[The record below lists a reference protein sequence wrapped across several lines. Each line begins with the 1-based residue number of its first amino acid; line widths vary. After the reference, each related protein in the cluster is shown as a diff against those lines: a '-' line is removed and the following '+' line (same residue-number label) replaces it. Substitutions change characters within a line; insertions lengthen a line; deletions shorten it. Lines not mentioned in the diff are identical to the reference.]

1 MQAYW
6 NFKRNISSTR
16 ILAEIGAEHGVGI
29 RKLLHGTTID
39 ARRLHDHNGT
49 VGAEEELRVIR
60 NLLEAAGDDKPLALK
75 AGLRYHPTTF
85 GVLGFAILSSAT
97 VRSAIG
103 LGLRYL
109 RLTSF
114 FCRMQIVEAGD
125 ETLIDADDH
134 ELPADLCRFLVERDG
149 ATLLNLSRDM
159 MPPDF
164 AFARLEIR
172 HSRPPYASYA
182 EQIFGRRIDF
192 LRPQNRVGIDRAIM
206 DWKLPLAD
214 PPMRRRFET
223 ECQRLLR
230 EYDADE
236 GIANRV
242 RAHLLQQPGRI
253 PTMHNVARDLQSTVR
268 TLRRRLLDDGIDFES
283 LVDDIRQSTAE
294 YLLKTTDLSIAA
306 VAEHLGYSEGACFT
320 RAFKRWKSVT
330 PRQYRASLQPA
341 NPG

>member
-1 MQAYW
+1 MPAYW
-6 NFKRNISSTR
+6 SFKRNICSTR
-16 ILAEIGAEHGVGI
+16 ILAEIGTEHGVGI
-29 RKLLHGTTID
+29 RKLLAGTAID
-39 ARRLHDHNGT
+39 ASRLHSHDSN
-49 VGAEEELRVIR
+49 VGAEDELRVIR
-60 NLLEAAGDDKPLALK
+60 NLLDAAGDDKPLALM

-97 VRSAIG
+97 VGSAIE

-114 FCRMQIVEAGD
+114 FCRMQVIETRDEA
-125 ETLIDADDH
+125 LIAADDQ
-134 ELPADLCRFLVERDG
+134 ELPADLRRFLVERDG
-149 ATLLNLSRDM
+149 ATLLNLSRDI

-164 AFARLEIR
+164 AFSRLEIR
-172 HSRPPYASYA
+172 HSRPSYASYA

-206 DWKLPLAD
+206 DWKLPQAD
-214 PPMRRRFET
+214 PLMRRRFEA
-223 ECQRLLR
+223 ECQRLLQ
-230 EYDADE
+230 EYDAED
-236 GIANRV
+236 GIAGRV
-242 RAHLLQQPGRI
+242 RARLLQQPGRI
-253 PTMHNVARDLQSTVR
+253 PTMHSVAKDLQSTVR

-283 LVDDIRQSTAE
+283 LVDDIRQNTAE

-330 PRQYRASLQPA
+330 PRQYRASLR
-341 NPG
+341 